1 MGSRGSRVELRSLGA
16 TGLQVSPLGLGTV
29 KLGRNQA
36 VKYPRAFELPS
47 DRDALTL
54 LEIAWDLGINFLDTA
69 PAYGTSEERL
79 GRLLRHCRREW
90 VIVTKVGEAFQ
101 DGVSH
106 FDFSA
111 AATRISVERSLRRL
125 GVATLDAV
133 LIHSDGDDLAI
144 LERETVLPTL
154 FDLKQAGLIRAVG
167 MSTKTV
173 DGGLRAVECCD
184 LVMVT
189 YNWYQREKLPVIR
202 AAQAANKGVLI
213 KKGLLSGHLD
223 RIAEPDPIVASLS
236 SIYAE
241 PGISSVVVGT
251 LNPTHLRANAAAVE
265 RALAEQAKPAQLTVG
280 SA

>member
-1 MGSRGSRVELRSLGA
+1 MELRRLGA
-16 TGLQVSPLGLGTV
+16 TGLRVSPLGLGTV
-29 KLGRNQA
+29 KFGRNQE
-36 VKYPRAFELPS
+36 VKYPQPFVLPS
-47 DRDALTL
+47 DQEALAL
-54 LEIAWDLGINFLDTA
+54 LEQAWDLGINLLDTA
-69 PAYGTSEERL
+69 PAYGDSEERL
-79 GRLLRHCRREW
+79 GRWLRQCRRDW
-90 VIVTKVGEAFQ
+90 VIITKVGEEFHA
-101 DGVSH
+101 GVSH

-111 AATRISVERSLRRL
+111 AATRASVERSLRRL
-125 GVATLDAV
+125 GVEALDGV
-133 LIHSDGDDLAI
+133 LIHSNGDDGSI
-144 LERETVLPTL
+144 LEREAVLPTL
-154 FDLKQAGLIRAVG
+154 LELKAAGLVRAVG

-189 YNWYQREKLPVIR
+189 HNWYQREKLPVIR

-223 RIAEPDPIVASLS
+223 RIAEPDPIMASLS

-265 RALAEQAKPAQLTVG
+265 RALAEQAKSAQLTVG

>member
-1 MGSRGSRVELRSLGA
+1 MELRLLGA

-173 DGGLRAVECCD
+173 DGGLQAVECCD

-189 YNWYQREKLPVIR
+189 HNWYQREKLPVIR

-265 RALAEQAKPAQLTVG
+265 RALAEQAKSAQLTVG